1 MTNFR
6 PWAAFRRFYYGTGA
20 LTIVS
25 CIGVLVYFTNYYVPP
40 GCFDGK
46 QNAGERGIDCGGAC
60 VRICSIDVTPPV
72 IRWADSFEI
81 EPGQYNAVAYIENQ
95 NAVAATR
102 QLRYT
107 FELTNNGVVVASRSG
122 TTILPPNSTY
132 PVFEGRIFTDSRQAV
147 TDTSIRL
154 DAVEVWQPA
163 ALGREQFRTT
173 DLVLKDTDTS
183 PRLDAV
189 IENRE
194 LTGVGE
200 VEVVATIFNSLGE
213 PLTASQT
220 FIDQLRGRSSE
231 TVVFTWPN
239 SIAKTVRSCEVPSDV
254 IMAIDLSGSMNN
266 DGDTPPQPLTDAVT
280 AAAAFVEQLRQTDL
294 VGVVTFA
301 TDAELVTP
309 LSGASTQVADTIRNL
324 VIDPA
329 SETGFTNTMDGIR
342 RATEELSSARHNK
355 DARRV
360 VVLLTDGLPTAPD
373 IDDVSSEAI
382 TAAAA
387 LRATGADI
395 YAIGLGA
402 GVNASF
408 ITALVDEP
416 SKAFIA
422 PSGED
427 LARIYQEISTD
438 LCEVGPTRIDIIPK
452 TSTNFTPLR

>member
-163 ALGREQFRTT
+163 ALGH
-173 DLVLKDTDTS
+173 
-183 PRLDAV
+183 
-189 IENRE
+189 
-194 LTGVGE
+194 
-200 VEVVATIFNSLGE
+200 
-213 PLTASQT
+213 
-220 FIDQLRGRSSE
+220 
-231 TVVFTWPN
+231 
-239 SIAKTVRSCEVPSDV
+239 
-254 IMAIDLSGSMNN
+254 
-266 DGDTPPQPLTDAVT
+266 
-280 AAAAFVEQLRQTDL
+280 
-294 VGVVTFA
+294 
-301 TDAELVTP
+301 
-309 LSGASTQVADTIRNL
+309 
-324 VIDPA
+324 DP
-329 SETGFTNTMDGIR
+329 
-342 RATEELSSARHNK
+342 
-355 DARRV
+355 
-360 VVLLTDGLPTAPD
+360 
-373 IDDVSSEAI
+373 
-382 TAAAA
+382 
-387 LRATGADI
+387 
-395 YAIGLGA
+395 
-402 GVNASF
+402 
-408 ITALVDEP
+408 
-416 SKAFIA
+416 
-422 PSGED
+422 
-427 LARIYQEISTD
+427 
-438 LCEVGPTRIDIIPK
+438 
-452 TSTNFTPLR
+452 